1 MDLFQIDSCYYLT
14 DANEEELRNI
24 VHEVNQSGGYVLEV
38 EEELIRLGYKVK
50 FFDDVQLIQF
60 PR

>member
-14 DANEEELRNI
+14 DANEEELKNI
-24 VHEVNQSGGYVLEV
+24 VHEVNQLGGYVLEV
-38 EEELIRLGYKVK
+38 EKELIRLGYKVK